1 MSFSIN
7 VKVDKLNELKKY
19 VDYVKY
25 LSKMQKDK
33 KFQKFIQDK
42 CLETVRRITEQRLTG
57 GTTND
62 DLIGEYKARHKIKE
76 EINGF
81 VLYNDTILPSSMIS
95 TKHLEDYPNGFSVAL
110 AFEYG
115 VGIVGQNNPV
125 AGAWEYNLKDYN
137 FGWYYQNYGEVFH
150 TYGYS
155 GFEIYRYTAIE
166 IENKLHDWVIE
177 YIEKERGVKND

>member
-1 MSFSIN
+1 MAFSIN
-7 VKVDKLNELKKY
+7 VKVDKLNDLKKY
-19 VDYVKY
+19 VDYVNG
-25 LSKMQKDK
+25 LSKMRNDTR
-33 KFQKFIQDK
+33 FQKFIQDK
-42 CLETVRRITEQRLTG
+42 CLETVRRITDQRLTG

-62 DLIGEYKARHKIKE
+62 DLIGEYKARHKIRKE
-76 EINGF
+76 SNGF

-95 TKHLEDYPNGFSVAL
+95 TQHLQDYPNGFSVAL

-155 GFEIYRYTAIE
+155 GFEIYRYTAAE
-166 IENKLHDWVIE
+166 IEDKLPKWVKE
-177 YIEKERGVKND
+177 YMKKERGVNND